1 MRRVDPAW
9 MDPHARLEAAERADP
24 AGHAMHLAAAAAWGF
39 AQSISNA
46 AEGIAWGILLAV
58 CVLRIPKAWRCWSV
72 PLRSPLWL
80 ALAAWSSWIALSAL
94 WSPVQQPSMRDHF
107 PDRWL
112 LTPLMLWPVMGRAWV
127 VLAAIAAGAFVQ
139 AGIAIALSWGPT
151 GMARYMSVRSASAF
165 GQLQWQLHCAV
176 ALGAAGIRWL
186 PLPGRVASGAG
197 LAAALVVVSRAAT
210 RITALSSVAAMAIV
224 ATRPPPRTA
233 SGRRA
238 RIAAVACLVALVAVA
253 AFLPVGIRI
262 RKNALSALRAADGDA
277 AMRLVDSMTGHR
289 STLAAAAL
297 DIGSE
302 HPWAGSGRGA
312 FQALLPEWAR
322 ERQHLYPEQATILEP
337 LTAGTIND
345 AHNAFLQ
352 SFVDAGVGA
361 ALLLAALLAGI
372 LVRLWRAS
380 RSDAVAAA
388 ALALLSAIVLGAFSH
403 PIAAKAPGAIIAV
416 CLAVAMRP
424 APRAPAAGPV
434 RV

>member
-1 MRRVDPAW
+1 MRRLDPAW
-9 MDPHARLEAAERADP
+9 SDPDARLEAAERADP

-46 AEGIAWGILLAV
+46 AEGITWGILLAV
-58 CVLRIPKAWRCWSV
+58 CVLRIPKAWRCWAF
-72 PLRSPLWL
+72 PLRNPLWL
-80 ALAAWSSWIALSAL
+80 ALAGWSSWLALSAL
-94 WSPVQQPSMRDHF
+94 WSPVAQASVRDHF

-139 AGIAIALSWGPT
+139 AGIAIALSWGPS

-176 ALGAAGIRWL
+176 ALGAAGVRWL
-186 PLPGRVASGAG
+186 PLPGRLASGAG

-210 RITALSSVAAMAIV
+210 RLTALSSLAAMGIV
-224 ATRPPPRTA
+224 ALRPPPRTA
-233 SGRRA
+233 RGRRA
-238 RIAAVACLVALVAVA
+238 RLAAVASLVVLVAVA
-253 AFLPVGIRI
+253 AFLPVGVRI
-262 RKNALSALRAADGDA
+262 RKNAASALRAADGGQ

-289 STLAAAAL
+289 STLAAAAI
-297 DIGSE
+297 DIGSA
-302 HPWAGSGRGA
+302 HPWIGSGRGA
-312 FQALLPEWAR
+312 FQAQLSGWAR
-322 ERQHLYPEQATILEP
+322 ERQRTHPEQAKVLEP
-337 LTAGTIND
+337 LTTGTVND

-352 SFVDAGVGA
+352 SFVDAGIGA
-361 ALLLAALLAGI
+361 AALLAALLAGV

-380 RSDAVAAA
+380 RTDAAAAA
-388 ALALLSAIVLGAFSH
+388 ALALLSAILLGSFSH
-403 PIAAKAPGAIIAV
+403 PIAAKAPGAILAV

-424 APRAPAAGPV
+424 MPRPPAARPL